1 MILQHSD
8 SLDGAAVET
17 GGYGRRFQ
25 WGNYLDTSN
34 AMVQGSFF
42 QPTKYSTCMT
52 TEEGPVDTRFKYCD
66 STWVCSPSQN
76 IQDLH
81 IANVKKDYYRDTYRS
96 TTLTKL
102 FP

>member
-8 SLDGAAVET
+8 SLDRAAVEI

-25 WGNYLDTSN
+25 WGNYLDSSN
-34 AMVQGSFF
+34 SMVQGSLV

-66 STWVCSPSQN
+66 STWVL
-76 IQDLH
+76 IYL
-81 IANVKKDYYRDTYRS
+81 ITFRAYIFKRA
-96 TTLTKL
+96 
-102 FP
+102 F